1 MKLVPRNNGH
11 VQAISYAQHEQCQH
25 GRGMK
30 ELETEIFELHDK
42 KPEDV
47 QLAIFLQIVGDDTM
61 AVHNTFAFMEAASY
75 KLKPVLSKFEAC
87 CSPQKNIV
95 YKCYNFCK
103 STQAPGE
110 PIDAF
115 VISLLQ
121 KVKSTD
127 FGAQTVSL
135 IRD

>member
-1 MKLVPRNNGH
+1 
-11 VQAISYAQHEQCQH
+11 
-25 GRGMK
+25 
-30 ELETEIFELHDK
+30 
-42 KPEDV
+42 
-47 QLAIFLQIVGDDTM
+47 M
-61 AVHNTFAFMEAASY
+61 AAHNTFAFMEAASY

-135 IRD
+135 IRDRVVLGCPDERLQERLLREPELYL